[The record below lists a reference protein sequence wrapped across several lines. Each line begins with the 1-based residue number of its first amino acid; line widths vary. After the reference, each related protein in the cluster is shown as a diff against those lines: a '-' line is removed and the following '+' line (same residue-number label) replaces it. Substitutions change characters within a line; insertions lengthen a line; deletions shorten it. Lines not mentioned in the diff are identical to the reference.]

1 MRIVLVTPT
10 FFPSTYWGGPTTA
23 MHSLCNAIAA
33 LPDLHLEVV
42 TTDAAGISPSET
54 VAVSSFPVR
63 FDAGYDVF
71 YCRRRFL
78 VSVSPQ
84 LLLTAWRRMRQAEVV
99 HLSATY
105 SFPTLPVLAMARAL
119 SKPLVWTP
127 HGAMI
132 PWKETRKAFLKSFW
146 NSACRVLLDPRR
158 SVIHVAS
165 EREATSA
172 RTVMG
177 AVPIKVIAFGIDI
190 PHASRAERPRGHALH
205 LLFVGR
211 LDPIKGLDNLLKAL
225 TIESARSATLSICG
239 TGDAGYAASLRKMA
253 MTLGV
258 ASRVRFEG
266 HVDDARKE
274 AQFAAADAL
283 VLPSHTENFG
293 LVIAEALAHGV
304 PVIASKGTPWSA
316 VESEGCGLWVD
327 NSPESLARAISALH
341 SMDLA
346 SMGAKGRRWVGG
358 RFSWPAIAAEMA
370 ATYEGLR
377 KSDTV

>member
-1 MRIVLVTPT
+1 
-10 FFPSTYWGGPTTA
+10 
-23 MHSLCNAIAA
+23 
-33 LPDLHLEVV
+33 
-42 TTDAAGISPSET
+42 
-54 VAVSSFPVR
+54 
-63 FDAGYDVF
+63 
-71 YCRRRFL
+71 
-78 VSVSPQ
+78 
-84 LLLTAWRRMRQAEVV
+84 
-99 HLSATY
+99 
-105 SFPTLPVLAMARAL
+105 
-119 SKPLVWTP
+119 
-127 HGAMI
+127 MI

-146 NSACRVLLDPRR
+146 NSACRVLLGSAPVGHPRR
-158 SVIHVAS
+158 VRTRSN
-165 EREATSA
+165 ERAHGDGRRA
-172 RTVMG
+172 YQGHCVR
-177 AVPIKVIAFGIDI
+177 DRY

-293 LVIAEALAHGV
+293 LVVAEALAHGV

-341 SMDLA
+341 SMDLRPWA
-346 SMGAKGRRWVGG
+346 AKGRRWVGG
-358 RFSWPAIAAEMA
+358 RFSWPAIAR
-370 ATYEGLR
+370 GNGRHL
-377 KSDTV
+377 